1 MLKIKLAL
9 LLELLRYSILMR
21 GCNVSSM
28 TFQGNG
34 KNRSHKMTGKNGC
47 EELARKRKR
56 ELHLQ
61 GPEMKTYQTRNK

>member
-9 LLELLRYSILMR
+9 FLESLRYSILMR
-21 GCNVSSM
+21 GCNASSM

-34 KNRSHKMTGKNGC
+34 KNGSHKMTGKKGC
-47 EELARKRKR
+47 QDLARKRKR
-56 ELHLQ
+56 EFQLK

>member
-1 MLKIKLAL
+1 
-9 LLELLRYSILMR
+9 MR
-21 GCNVSSM
+21 GCNASSM

-34 KNRSHKMTGKNGC
+34 KNGSHKMTGKNGC